1 MLLHHSWKTQLQ
13 FFSQKKKFNHFTRFD
28 FWLYKMLLHH
38 RWKTQLQFFYK
49 KKSTILQDSISTTN
63 NYQLHSTEIY
73 QPNFNFNKIYP
84 KSQHHP
90 SSSKLWKKNYFLKL
104 ILISNMQLTLKV
116 NHMLIYSNHTFKNMQ
131 QLLQKSI
138 NLVVILFSNKATKN
152 H

>member
-1 MLLHHSWKTQLQ
+1 MENPITIFL
-13 FFSQKKKFNHFTRFD
+13 QKK
-28 FWLYKMLLHH
+28 
-38 RWKTQLQFFYK
+38 Q
-49 KKSTILQDSISTTN
+49 STILQDSISTTN